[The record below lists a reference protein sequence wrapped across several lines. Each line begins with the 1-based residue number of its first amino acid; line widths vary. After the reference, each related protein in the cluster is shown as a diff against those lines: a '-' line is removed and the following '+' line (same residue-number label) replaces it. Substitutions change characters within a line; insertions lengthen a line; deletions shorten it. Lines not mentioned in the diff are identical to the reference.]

1 MIRRKGRG
9 VSTIVSQCLN
19 EHVRNDGDK
28 YRPDNYSRIDF
39 LEHR

>member
-1 MIRRKGRG
+1 MIRRKGHT
-9 VSTIVSQCLN
+9 STIVSQCLN